1 LISIALRRAKRQI
14 KNFKMKTR
22 NLFLLGWLLL
32 ALPAGAQAQFTCFTN
47 QGAITITGYSGTNG
61 SAIIP
66 ATLNGYPVT
75 GIDNFYSPSSL
86 TNITVPDSVTNI
98 VNGAFDLVYNLNA
111 ILVDPQNA
119 YYSSSNG
126 FLLDKAQMVLIE
138 APPGITGSNAIPAS
152 VTSILGSAF
161 AYCFGL
167 SGVTIPGGI
176 TNIGPQAFYGCSSL
190 TGIAVG
196 PNVINIGS
204 QAFAACSSLA
214 AITVDAKNLFYRSV
228 NGVLFDHSQS
238 TLLQAPGELA
248 GSYAIPA
255 GITSIG
261 TGAFSFCNSLTAIM
275 MPDSVTNLLSEA
287 FGSCGSLTNLTLS
300 TSLVSIGDLAFGGCL
315 NLTSL
320 AIPNGVTSIGELSFE
335 SCSGLT
341 NLTLGTN
348 VVSINYGAFSS
359 CSRLVQLLIPNSVT
373 NLGSTAFAECGSLA
387 QVTLETNLVNIGA
400 AAFQNCASLT
410 GIAIPAST
418 TNLGTGVFAGCGS
431 LVSIAVDPHNPSY
444 TSVGGALC
452 NKLQTSL
459 IQVPGGFA
467 GSYAVLDSV
476 TNIAYGALAG
486 CGRLSAITVGAQN
499 ADFSAVNG
507 VLFDKPQTTLIQF
520 PAAVGGAY
528 TVPTGTKQLGF
539 TAFYE
544 CSNLTSITIPSG
556 VTNVGNTA
564 FLGCSSTEIFF
575 QGNAPAIASPDLPS
589 ISSPGLIRPIVPG
602 NNFYNPDAEAVYY
615 LPGTTGWGAT
625 FEGLT
630 AYLWD
635 SPFVCITVGNS
646 ITIYGFNGSVGA
658 ITIPDTING
667 LPVTALAAGLFDNA
681 AGYGLTNVILGTN
694 LTSIGNDA
702 FAACANLTTL
712 DIPNGVTNLGSGA
725 FAFCDSL
732 KSVYFQGNAPAV
744 GSDVFFQWSSFFP
757 FSPPVYEPP
766 TPTTVY
772 YLPGTT
778 GWGATFGGQPA
789 ILWNPQPQTGDADFG
804 VRNHQFG
811 FNITGTSN
819 LTFVVEAAT
828 NLLRP
833 DWQPVQTI
841 TLTTGPA
848 YFSDSQWTNY
858 PGRFYRLRSP

>member
-1 LISIALRRAKRQI
+1 
-14 KNFKMKTR
+14 MKTR
-22 NLFLLGWLLL
+22 NLFLLGLLSL
-32 ALPAGAQAQFTCFTN
+32 GLPAGVQAQFTGITN
-47 QGAITITGYSGTNG
+47 QGAITITGYTGTNG

-75 GIDNFYSPSSL
+75 GIDYFFFSSSL

-98 VNGAFDLVYNLNA
+98 LNGAFETVFNLTA
-111 ILVDPQNA
+111 ISVDSKNA

-126 FLLDKAQMVLIE
+126 FLLDKAQRVLVE
-138 APPGITGSNAIPAS
+138 APPGVTGSNAIPAS

-161 AYCFGL
+161 ADCSGL
-167 SGVTIPGGI
+167 SGISIPGGI
-176 TNIGPQAFYGCSSL
+176 TNIGPQAFFGCASL
-190 TGIAVG
+190 TSVTVG
-196 PNVINIGS
+196 SNVVNIGS
-204 QAFAACSSLA
+204 QAFANCSSLT
-214 AITVDAKNLFYRSV
+214 AITVNNQNLFYRSV
-228 NGVLFDHSQS
+228 NGVLFDQPQS
-238 TLLQAPGELA
+238 TLLQAPGGLA

-255 GITSIG
+255 GVTIIG
-261 TGAFSFCNSLTAIM
+261 AGAFSGCDSLTEIT
-275 MPDSVTNLLSEA
+275 MPASVTNLLIQA
-287 FGSCGSLTNLTLS
+287 FDSCGGLTNLTLG
-300 TSLVSIGDLAFGGCL
+300 TNLMSIGDFAFDNCFS
-315 NLTSL
+315 LTSL
-320 AIPNGVTSIGELSFE
+320 AIPNGVTSIGIASFE

-341 NLTLGTN
+341 NLTLGAN
-348 VVSINYGAFSS
+348 LVSINNEAFDS
-359 CSRLVQLLIPNSVT
+359 CSSLAQLLVPNRVT
-373 NLGSTAFAECGSLA
+373 NLGNSAFANCGSLA
-387 QVTLETNLVNIGA
+387 QVTLGTNLVNIGA
-400 AAFQNCASLT
+400 SAFQNCASLT
-410 GIAIPAST
+410 GIAIPAT
-418 TNLGTGVFAGCGS
+418 VTNLGNGVFAGCGS
-431 LVSIAVDPHNPSY
+431 LVSIAVDSHNPSY
-444 TSVGGALC
+444 ISVGGALC
-452 NKLQTSL
+452 DKLQTSL

-476 TNIAYGALAG
+476 TNIANGALAG

-544 CSNLTSITIPSG
+544 CSNLTSITLPSG

-575 QGNAPAIASPDLPS
+575 QGNAPAIASPGLPS
-589 ISSPGLIRPIVPG
+589 ISSAGLIRPIVPG

-658 ITIPDTING
+658 LTIPDTING
-667 LPVTALAAGLFDNA
+667 LPVTALADGLFDNA
-681 AGYGLTNVILGTN
+681 AGYGLTNIILGTN
-694 LTSIGNDA
+694 LTSIGSYT
-702 FAACANLTTL
+702 FAACANLAAL
-712 DIPNGVTNLGSGA
+712 DIPNGVTNLGTGA

-778 GWGATFGGQPA
+778 SWGATFGGQPA
-789 ILWNPQPQTGDADFG
+789 ILWNPQPQTGDASFG

-828 NLLRP
+828 NLFHP